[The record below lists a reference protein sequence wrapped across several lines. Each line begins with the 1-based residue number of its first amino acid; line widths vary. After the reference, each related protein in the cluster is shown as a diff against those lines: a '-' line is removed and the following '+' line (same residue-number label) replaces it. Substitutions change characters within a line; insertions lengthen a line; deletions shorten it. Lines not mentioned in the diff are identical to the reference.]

1 MTIDNETRNRI
12 LDTAERLFATRG
24 YAGVKLRDIAAAV
37 DIHHASLYY
46 YMPGGK
52 KQLFVEVMRRNLE
65 RHQHGL
71 RTVIED
77 ADDDLRAQLHAVAGW
92 MIDQPPLDM
101 GRMKEADMR
110 AISPEN
116 ASELMQLAYDAL
128 RGPLVTALVKAQDSG
143 VIQTADLDMVAM
155 VLVSVIQSIHAIP
168 GTHDHPTRK
177 ALAMH
182 SVDLLLDGLL
192 VR

>member
-12 LDTAERLFATRG
+12 LDTAEQLFASRG
-24 YAGVKLRDIAAAV
+24 YAAVKLRDIAAAV

-65 RHQHGL
+65 RHQQGL
-71 RTVIED
+71 TSAIQS
-77 ADDDLRAQLHAVAGW
+77 AGDDLRAQLHAVGDW
-92 MIDQPPLDM
+92 MIDQPPLDI
-101 GRMKEADMR
+101 GRMQEADMR

-116 ASELMQLAYDAL
+116 ASELMQLAYDSL
-128 RGPLVTALVKAQDSG
+128 GGPLVAALAQARDAG

-168 GTHDHPTRK
+168 GDHDRRTRK
-177 ALAMH
+177 ALAMR